1 MIRARLALAPFI
13 VLPLAM
19 ACADPGAAGDG
30 DAAESGETVAL
41 PEPDIAP
48 DEAAALEAQVAALYD
63 DPFAV
68 DTLNPPLPMT
78 DELAALFAAERAL
91 VEASDGMPGNL
102 DFAWHI
108 DGQDAEI
115 TELAITH
122 EPIAPGLVAVIA
134 RFENFGEPRTVRYL
148 WAQQGADWRLADIV
162 IGEAE
167 DAMAVTLSEALRT
180 R

>member
-1 MIRARLALAPFI
+1 MIPWRLAPIAILAA
-13 VLPLAM
+13 PLAS
-19 ACADPGAAGDG
+19 ACGAGAGDG
-30 DAAESGETVAL
+30 SAQEAVETVAL
-41 PEPDIAP
+41 PDADIAP
-48 DEAAALEAQVAALYD
+48 DEAAALEAQVAALYA

-78 DELAALFAAERAL
+78 AELAALFAAERAAA
-91 VEASDGMPGNL
+91 EANEGLAPNL
-102 DFAWHI
+102 DYAWHV

-115 TELAITH
+115 TGLAITR

-134 RFENFGEPRTVRYL
+134 RFENFGEPRTVRYV

-167 DAMAVTLSEALRT
+167 DAMAVTLSESLRT